1 MPLCLD
7 NMAGAKR
14 KNWNRG
20 RHASL
25 ASNAMHHE
33 VGNLRGSCNRIQ
45 LYIYIYL
52 YIYVKFC
59 KADKISLSVFCR
71 GTACRFVWI
80 AAGRPCLGGNPQKFA
95 RGVRMLK
102 M

>member
-45 LYIYIYL
+45 LYIYL
-52 YIYVKFC
+52 YICEILQGGQDKLVGFLPWHGMPFC
-59 KADKISLSVFCR
+59 LDCR
-71 GTACRFVWI
+71 GASMPWGKS
-80 AAGRPCLGGNPQKFA
+80 AKFA